1 LNDPVSFGGVIG
13 TRARLVGEGIDRVE
27 DERLL
32 RGQGAFVDDL
42 HLPGMLHAV
51 VLRSALA
58 HGRLLRVDVTAAR
71 AMPGVRD
78 AFSAAEVIDGVGAGR
93 GTMPQIPMLLDPLPE
108 ATAFLQPVIAHRKV
122 RYVGEPLAVVV
133 ADTHALA
140 EDALDAIVVDIE
152 SLQAVIDGGLP
163 PEPDAEPDGNDAALL
178 FEPAGSN
185 RVVRLDAQRG
195 DAAEIDAAF
204 AAAPYVRRERF
215 RVHRHFASPIET
227 RGLVARRDADT
238 SRLVVSGAAK
248 MPFANRRILAALL
261 ALPEGDIDLV
271 EGDTGGAF
279 GQRGEFY
286 PEDFLVPFAA
296 LRCGRPVKWVE
307 DRRENLI
314 AANHAREAECELE
327 LACTLDGRL
336 LALRGRA
343 ATDIG
348 AYLRTTGLAQSRN
361 LVQVASGPYRIPRVA
376 LSVDV
381 RVTNKTPSGP
391 YRGPGRFE
399 TDFFRERLLDIVA
412 GELGIERVE
421 FRRRNLLRSDEMPWS
436 FPTLL
441 PWRADT
447 ATDSGDYA
455 ETLERCLQAFDWQ
468 RRSACNGREIDGR
481 RHGVAIG
488 CYIEGGAAG
497 PREGARLVLDAEGQ
511 VSVHTGSSLVGQG
524 LETVFAQIAADA
536 LGRPLSAIRGVFHGS
551 TTGVRE
557 GFGSYSSRSTAMGG
571 SAIVIAAQTMQ
582 DMIVSAAATMLDCAT
597 TDLSIIDGD
606 RVAARDGRSLSM
618 ADIGQRHAPTGG
630 LVAHGTFSS
639 SNRTYSYGA
648 QAAHVAVDPRTGA
661 VEVIEYV
668 AVEDVGRIIN
678 PRTLEG
684 QAIGA
689 IVQGLGGV
697 FLERLIYDAQGQLQT
712 GSLADYLLPT
722 ATCFPQVR
730 VLALENHPSPHNPLG
745 AKGAGEGGIIPVGGV
760 IANAVSAALAP
771 LGVSVTE
778 LPLPPSR
785 LWTLI
790 EACRPQPH

>member
-1 LNDPVSFGGVIG
+1 MNDPAPFSGSTV
-13 TRARLVGEGIDRVE
+13 TQARLIGQGIDRIE
-27 DERLL
+27 DARLL
-32 RGQGAFVDDL
+32 RGAGAFADDL

-51 VLRSALA
+51 VLRSAVA

-71 AMPGVRD
+71 AMPGVHD
-78 AFSAAEVIDGVGAGR
+78 AFTAADVIDGIAGPGR
-93 GTMPQIPMLLDPLPE
+93 GTMPRIPMLLDPLPE
-108 ATAFLQPVIAHRKV
+108 AEPFLQPVIAERRV

-133 ADTHALA
+133 ADTQALA
-140 EDALDAIVVDIE
+140 EDALEAIAVEIE
-152 SLQAVIDGGLP
+152 ALQAVVDGGL
-163 PEPDAEPDGNDAALL
+163 DADDRVLL
-178 FEPAGSN
+178 AETAGSN
-185 RVVRLDAQRG
+185 RVVRLDAVRG
-195 DAAEIDAAF
+195 DAPGIDALF
-204 AAAPYVRRERF
+204 RSAPYVRRERF
-215 RVHRHFASPIET
+215 RVHRHFAAPIET
-227 RGLVARRDADT
+227 RGLLARRDAG
-238 SRLVVSGAAK
+238 SGRLVVSGAAK
-248 MPFANRRILAALL
+248 MPFANRRILAGLL
-261 ALPEGDIDLV
+261 GLPEDTIDLI

-296 LRCGRPVKWVE
+296 LRCGRPVKWIE

-314 AANHAREAECELE
+314 AANHAREADCELE
-327 LACTLDGRL
+327 VACTLDGRL

-343 ATDIG
+343 ATDVG

-361 LVQVASGPYRIPRVA
+361 LAQVATGPYRVPVVA

-399 TDFFRERLLDIVA
+399 TDFCRERLFDIVA
-412 GELGIERVE
+412 GELGLDRVA
-421 FRRRNLLRSDEMPWS
+421 FRQRNLLRSDEMPWAL
-436 FPTLL
+436 PTLL
-441 PWRADT
+441 PWKADT

-455 ETLERCLQAFDWQ
+455 QTLDRCLQVFDWT
-468 RRSACNGREIDGR
+468 RKSALNGREIDGR
-481 RHGVAIG
+481 RHGIGVG

-497 PREGARLVLDAEGQ
+497 PREGARLVLEADGRVA
-511 VSVHTGSSLVGQG
+511 VFTGASLVGQG

-536 LGRPLSAIRGVFHGS
+536 LDRPLTAIRGVFHGS

-571 SAIVIAAQTMQ
+571 SAIVMAARQLK
-582 DMIVSAAATMLDCAT
+582 DMIVSAAATLLGCAAT
-597 TDLSIIDGD
+597 ELTISGGD
-606 RVAARDGRSLSM
+606 RIVAADGRSL
-618 ADIGQRHAPTGG
+618 ALAAVARHHAPEGG

-639 SNRTYSYGA
+639 TNRTYSYGA
-648 QAAHVAVDPRTGA
+648 HAAHVAVDPRTGS
-661 VEVIEYV
+661 VEVLDYV

-697 FLERLIYDAQGQLQT
+697 FLERLVYDAEGQLQT

-722 ATCFPQVR
+722 AACFPTIRIV
-730 VLALENHPSPHNPLG
+730 ALENHPSPHNPLG

-771 LGVSVTE
+771 LGVSVTD
-778 LPLPPSR
+778 LPLPASR
-785 LWTLI
+785 LWALVDT
-790 EACRPQPH
+790 CRTRSR